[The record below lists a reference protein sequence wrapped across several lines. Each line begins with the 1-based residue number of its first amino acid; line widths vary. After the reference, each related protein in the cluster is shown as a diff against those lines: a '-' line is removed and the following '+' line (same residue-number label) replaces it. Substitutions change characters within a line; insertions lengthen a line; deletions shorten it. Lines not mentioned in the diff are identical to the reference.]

1 MAEQLGSAVALA
13 QGAAVDRHKQP
24 RALTLA
30 MDMPGQQLLAGAGLA
45 ADQQRLHAL
54 GQYLNFIAQAPRTRV
69 NEHQR
74 TGTNA

>member
-1 MAEQLGSAVALA
+1 MAEQLGSAMVLA

-24 RALTLA
+24 RALALP
-30 MDMPGQQLLAGAGLA
+30 MDMPGQQLLAGTGFAT
-45 ADQQRLHAL
+45 DQQRLLAL